1 MPDNS
6 QVNNIV
12 LKFHY
17 YKPRE
22 QYKDGDDNIRKR
34 DFVSCNGSYNYV
46 SYVHSGASEQLPKD
60 YEEYIGNKEKSCGAF
75 NQKGLLNDE
84 ELKELRKQLQ
94 TTQSC
99 IWDMVISFK
108 AGFGEKYCRDYEQA
122 FEFVKSELP
131 KFFTRAGLDKDN
143 IVWYA
148 GLHENTEHFHIH
160 ISFFE
165 KEPLYYA
172 NGNTLKYHS
181 GKVDKEVLISSKF
194 QFEKK
199 LTNATAEIIR
209 ARKDLM
215 EYYNIDMSKRQIT
228 MKGKKLL
235 LELYE
240 QLPKDGRISY
250 DSDNMFLL
258 RKKVDDTT
266 EFFLKQNMQ
275 TKQTYYDFLFAL
287 ADFQSWKLEREYKEA
302 DNYKQDLLRRLGN
315 LTIQTAIRIGKINN
329 EIEMLNINMPN
340 YKAVKKNY
348 RKSILDQII
357 DLMEEDSKIVQEKIY
372 AFESYMKKLEYYR
385 KQIEYEERRGKYK
398 ESEYEM

>member
-12 LKFHY
+12 LKLHY
-17 YKPRE
+17 YKP
-22 QYKDGDDNIRKR
+22 
-34 DFVSCNGSYNYV
+34 
-46 SYVHSGASEQLPKD
+46 
-60 YEEYIGNKEKSCGAF
+60 KEKSCGAF

-94 TTQSC
+94 TTHSC

-108 AGFGEKYCRDYEQA
+108 AGFGEKYCRDFEQA

-148 GLHENTEHFHIH
+148 GLHENTEHRHIH

-199 LTNATAEIIR
+199 LTNATAEIVR

-215 EYYNIDMSKRQIT
+215 EYYNINMSKRDIT

-250 DSDNMFLL
+250 DSDNMILL

-266 EFFLKQNMQ
+266 EFFLKQNLQ

-315 LTIQTAIRIGKINN
+315 LTIQTAIRIGKISN

>member
-6 QVNNIV
+6 QANNIV

-22 QYKDGDDNIRKR
+22 QYQEGDENIKKR

-75 NQKGLLNDE
+75 NQNGLLKED

-108 AGFGEKYCRDYEQA
+108 EGFGEKYCRDYEQA

-143 IVWYA
+143 TVWYA

-199 LTNATAEIIR
+199 LTNATAEIVR

-240 QLPKDGRISY
+240 QLPKDGRISC
-250 DSDNMFLL
+250 DSDNMILL

-266 EFFLKQNMQ
+266 EFFLKQNIQ

-287 ADFQSWKLEREYKEA
+287 ADFKSWKLEREYKEA

-315 LTIQTAIRIGKINN
+315 LTIQTAIRIGKISN
-329 EIEMLNINMPN
+329 EIEMLNINIPN

-357 DLMEEDSKIVQEKIY
+357 NLMEEDSKIVQEKIY